1 MEFIHLLLSSF
12 WHFVGLT
19 IFTSMFLVSV
29 VNVVK
34 YLISLLTITFR
45 GYPPEHCDA
54 VGAAHPVTTN
64 SKKQEVIEE
73 NDNINTDNQ

>member
-12 WHFVGLT
+12 WHFVGLI

-29 VNVVK
+29 TKVTK
-34 YLISLLTITFR
+34 YVISVITIIFR

-54 VGAAHPVTTN
+54 VGTQYTATTN
-64 SKKQEVIEE
+64 AQKTEVTKE
-73 NDNINTDNQ
+73 NDIIETDNQ

>member
-12 WHFVGLT
+12 WHFVGLI

-29 VNVVK
+29 TKVVK
-34 YLISLLTITFR
+34 YVISLITITFR

-54 VGAAHPVTTN
+54 VGTQYTATANTQKAEDDN
-64 SKKQEVIEE
+64 EKE
-73 NDNINTDNQ
+73 NI